1 MGGMFIA
8 EVDNAAAAFEASATF
23 ADQAEFQMVP
33 VLDVMESVPIS
44 ARVYD
49 WIDSIS

>member
-1 MGGMFIA
+1 MHSVA
-8 EVDNAAAAFEASATF
+8 EVDSAAAAFEASATF

-33 VLDVMESVPIS
+33 VLEVMESVPIS

-49 WIDSIS
+49 WIDSVS